1 MSQVVYMNP
10 NTFNFRQEPNCC
22 QNMCKKSDEL
32 RDKLKKMHIEIED
45 TPDGTKWF
53 KTN

>member
-1 MSQVVYMNP
+1 MLEKIKILILP
-10 NTFNFRQEPNCC
+10 
-22 QNMCKKSDEL
+22 DEL

>member
-1 MSQVVYMNP
+1 
-10 NTFNFRQEPNCC
+10 
-22 QNMCKKSDEL
+22 L
-32 RDKLKKMHIEIED
+32 RDKLNKMHIEIED